1 MKKIDKNS
9 PLPMLHIKARSRR
22 HKQNSI
28 HTSTYF
34 SKYINLPTNNN
45 CDFAI
50 IKLCNRPYYFICRS
64 LKYMNMNMMVEGSD
78 QGLAPISLF

>member
-1 MKKIDKNS
+1 MKIDKTS
-9 PLPMLHIKARSRR
+9 PLPMLHIKPRSRR
-22 HKQNSI
+22 HKQNYI

-50 IKLCNRPYYFICRS
+50 IKLCNRPYYFICGS
-64 LKYMNMNMMVEGSD
+64 LKYMNMNMNMKH
-78 QGLAPISLF
+78 LKLKK